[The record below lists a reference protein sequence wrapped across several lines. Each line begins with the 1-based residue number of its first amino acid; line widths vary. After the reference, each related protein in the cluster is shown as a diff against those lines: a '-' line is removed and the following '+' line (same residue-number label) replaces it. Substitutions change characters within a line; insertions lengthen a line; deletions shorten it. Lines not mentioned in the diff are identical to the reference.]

1 MFQPQYRESSSY
13 MTRFQQCLGRA
24 VTLIKN
30 NVNATLQNAALQAQP
45 KKVSLHT
52 IILLQAFRLSFTI
65 CALKCTH
72 TCKSTCTHRTVMF
85 TTWSWTTNK

>member
-45 KKVSLHT
+45 KKASLHT

-65 CALKCTH
+65 HALKCTH
-72 TCKSTCTHRTVMF
+72 TC
-85 TTWSWTTNK
+85 